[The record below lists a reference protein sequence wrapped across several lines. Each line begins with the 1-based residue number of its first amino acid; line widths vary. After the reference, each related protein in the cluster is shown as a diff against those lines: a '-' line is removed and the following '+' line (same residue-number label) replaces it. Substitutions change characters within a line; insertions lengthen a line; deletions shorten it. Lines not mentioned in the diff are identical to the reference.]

1 MKCPQCR
8 LVEMAVK
15 EVKNNQVKLQCRKC
29 GYETTVEEP
38 KEEEESE

>member
-8 LVEMAVK
+8 LVEMVVQ
-15 EVKNNQVKLQCRKC
+15 EVKNNQVIMQCRKC
-29 GYETTVEEP
+29 GYKTTIEEP